1 MTTTNFKFNNNN
13 NNNNFFFILCIIYYY
28 SWIGPV
34 VVGAISQSTSNVWMG
49 WPFVLALFVVA
60 TIIVLFI
67 DVDAAKQ
74 ELVDYEKSINSTIVA
89 TKSVT
94 SVNEKI
100 EP

>member
-1 MTTTNFKFNNNN
+1 
-13 NNNNFFFILCIIYYY
+13 
-28 SWIGPV
+28 
-34 VVGAISQSTSNVWMG
+34 MG

-74 ELVDYEKSINSTIVA
+74 ELADYENSINNTIVA
-89 TKSVT
+89 TRSAT
-94 SVNEKI
+94 SINEKI